1 MVSKDFFFY
10 TILNIHCHIENDM
23 YLAVISTDHRDRL
36 VLHNFFFLFDLSMYI
51 LSRDG
56 SSQFTIFSHVLI
68 IEDNLFLYRQV
79 VLSNQTVIDDVNTLA
94 IM

>member
-1 MVSKDFFFY
+1 
-10 TILNIHCHIENDM
+10 
-23 YLAVISTDHRDRL
+23 
-36 VLHNFFFLFDLSMYI
+36 MYI

-79 VLSNQTVIDDVNTLA
+79 VLSNQTVIDDVNTLS
-94 IM
+94 MM